1 MNRTVSTHGHCVT
14 RVKKEPYFRSH
25 RQLDVPF
32 VEMASCSRLQTGIPW
47 ECNLEY
53 WKSVYLLQ
61 NLGLERIKSF
71 RTGNCVFYLFHFSH
85 HYVEIFFFR
94 GSIIFCDG
102 KTRRNYISFCEKTHN
117 FLPFLKEEIL
127 QHVSCSIIS
136 TFSLSLEFL
145 SLQTTD
151 FIFFK
156 GGRGGGNE
164 WILLFLQAKGPLFFA
179 KVGICVTDFKYLPI
193 SLNKQLL
200 YAFSLRMAGNLS
212 GVNQI
217 NHTHGSCLFWGRLNV
232 QCRRFELGTGK
243 IHWER
248 LTLIRFLLQ
257 VVTGLFVFLSKQGYW
272 STDSLTSRQQI
283 GWHLQS
289 TAKDYRVFW
298 NKMQFN

>member
-1 MNRTVSTHGHCVT
+1 MFLLLKWRAAADFRPGSRGNVTWNIGNRCIYCRIQGQKGLNLSGLGIVFSIFSIF
-14 RVKKEPYFRSH
+14 PIIMSRS
-25 RQLDVPF
+25 
-32 VEMASCSRLQTGIPW
+32 
-47 ECNLEY
+47 
-53 WKSVYLLQ
+53 
-61 NLGLERIKSF
+61 
-71 RTGNCVFYLFHFSH
+71 
-85 HYVEIFFFR
+85 FFFEEV
-94 GSIIFCDG
+94 FCDG
-102 KTRRNYISFCEKTHN
+102 KTRRNYIPFCEKPHN
-117 FLPFLKEEIL
+117 FLPFVKEEIL
-127 QHVSCSIIS
+127 QHVSCSLIS

-151 FIFFK
+151 FIFLK
-156 GGRGGGNE
+156 RGQGRGQRMDFA
-164 WILLFLQAKGPLFFA
+164 FLQAKGPLFFA

-193 SLNKQLL
+193 ILNKQLL